1 MPELRHNQL
10 WYARRGDVVTGPY
23 TSGQVSK
30 YILLGRIR
38 HNDELGIEQAI
49 DEKDKTRLKWKRV
62 SQRPELIPDVMRS
75 NPEDPMASERLKAAF
90 RWADERNYLTDE
102 QKKQMNIPL
111 YEGPERRKPESE
123 AKLQHREF
131 IAVRKKTANKKNYHV
146 GGWLLIIIS
155 ISAIVA
161 AALQQKPLPATSEI
175 DCSAPAAPGV
185 NWSNC
190 QLQGMILNN
199 KDLANAIIKN
209 ANLSSAQLTQLR
221 LINSDLS
228 YTNLSLSDLSGS
240 DMRGALLVGAVLRR
254 ANLANTNFAGSDL
267 SYVNF
272 TGANIQNMHLANA
285 RLDEAIWVDGRLCL
299 PGSIG
304 RCNTR

>member
-1 MPELRHNQL
+1 MPEARHNQL
-10 WYARRGDVVTGPY
+10 WYARRGEVVTGPY

-38 HNDELGIEQAI
+38 HNDELGIEQAT
-49 DEKDKTRLKWKRV
+49 DETDKTRLKWKRV
-62 SQRPELIPDVMRS
+62 SQRPELIPDVMRAHS
-75 NPEDPMASERLKAAF
+75 EDPMASERLKAAF

-102 QKKQMNIPL
+102 QKTQMNIPL
-111 YEGPERRKPESE
+111 YEGPERRKPESG

-131 IAVRKKTANKKNYHV
+131 VSVRKKPVNKKNYHV

-155 ISAIVA
+155 ISAIVVLA
-161 AALQQKPLPATSEI
+161 MQRKPVTKISEI
-175 DCSAPAAPGV
+175 NCNAPAAPGV

-190 QLQGMILNN
+190 QLQGMRLNN
-199 KDLANAIIKN
+199 VDLTNAVIKN
-209 ANLSSAQLTQLR
+209 ANLSNARLTQLQMM
-221 LINSDLS
+221 NTDLS

-240 DMRGALLVGAVLRR
+240 DMRGAILVGALLRG
-254 ANLANTNFAGSDL
+254 ANLANANFAGSNL

-272 TGANIQNMHLANA
+272 TGANIQNIHLANA

-299 PGSIG
+299 PGSVG